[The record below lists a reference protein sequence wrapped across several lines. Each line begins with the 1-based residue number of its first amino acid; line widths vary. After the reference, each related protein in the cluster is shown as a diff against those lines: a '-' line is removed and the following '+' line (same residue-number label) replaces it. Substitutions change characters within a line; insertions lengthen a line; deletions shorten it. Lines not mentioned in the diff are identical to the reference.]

1 MMMKKK
7 LPLALALSAFA
18 LACSDSTGPVTRTLE
33 STTAPLDV
41 SAIVAYPF
49 VGILDGQIQLCKT
62 SNVTGTFNFTASG
75 GGASPITPL
84 VTNPSITIDVA
95 GETECII
102 IYRSSSSQASGAETI
117 TITENANAVPLTDID
132 IVQFLNPDV
141 CNGPFVCGNL
151 GDAPYRN
158 DAFSV
163 AGRQATVKINNDMA
177 RRVTFTNT
185 QAPTGGEGC
194 TPGFWKNNAD
204 KHDASQWGAID
215 PDATFTSVFGAN
227 DLPAGTTLLEAL
239 NLGGG
244 GVNALAR
251 HAVAAYLNSQAG
263 DPDYEFTTAQVIAM
277 VQAAMASNDYN
288 AAKDLLAD
296 ANEAGCPLSQNGD

>member
-1 MMMKKK
+1 MTKKK
-7 LPLALALSAFA
+7 LPLAIALAAFA
-18 LACSDSTGPVTRTLE
+18 LACSDSTAPMRTLDL
-33 STTAPLDV
+33 TTIPLAV
-41 SAIVAYPF
+41 SAVEQYPF
-49 VGILDGQIQLCKT
+49 PGGILDGQLQLCKT
-62 SNVTGTFNFTASG
+62 SNVTGTFTFTASG
-75 GGASPITPL
+75 GGAAPLMAL

-95 GETECII
+95 GETECIF
-102 IYRSSSSQASGAETI
+102 IYRSSVGQANGAETI
-117 TITENANAVPLTDID
+117 TITENANAVPLTNID
-132 IVQFLNPDV
+132 IVQFLNPIV
-141 CNGPFVCGNL
+141 GAGPFPYG
-151 GDAPYRN
+151 AQETSPYRN

-163 AGRQATVKINNDMA
+163 ATRQAVVKINTDMA

-215 PDATFTSVFGAN
+215 PDATFTSVFGTN

-251 HAVAAYLNSQAG
+251 HAVAAYLNSLAG
-263 DPDYEFTTAQVIAM
+263 EPDFAFTTAQVIEK
-277 VQAAMASNDYN
+277 VQAAMATNNYD
-288 AAKDLLAD
+288 AAKDELA
-296 ANEAGCPLSQNGD
+296 AENERGCPLSQNED

>member
-18 LACSDSTGPVTRTLE
+18 LACSDSTGPVTRTLDA
-33 STTAPLDV
+33 TTAPL
-41 SAIVAYPF
+41 AITASTTWPF
-49 VGILDGQIQLCKT
+49 PILDGQVQLCKT
-62 SNVTGTFNFTASG
+62 SNVTGTFTFTASG

-102 IYRSSSSQASGAETI
+102 IYRSSTSQASGAETI
-117 TITENANAVPLTDID
+117 TVTENANAVPLTNID
-132 IVQFLNPDV
+132 IVQYLNPAV
-141 CNGPFVCGNL
+141 CDGPFVCGNL

-163 AGRQATVKINNDMA
+163 AGRQATLKINNDMA

-251 HAVAAYLNSQAG
+251 HAVAAYLNSLAG
-263 DPDYEFTTAQVIAM
+263 DPDYAFTTAQVIAK
-277 VQAAMASNDYN
+277 VQAMASNNYD
-288 AAKDLLAD
+288 AAKDELATE
-296 ANEAGCPLSQNGD
+296 NERGCPLSQNGDN